1 MAQLFGKNYQEAGS
15 SSSPLL
21 LRSNGEIKLQWGN
34 KFIDLV
40 KNGKINSEAK
50 DCIFTVDT
58 SDEIKAN
65 GIYLVTEDS
74 SIWINVEGT
83 KAKLS
88 DNDTTYV
95 SFLTEQETTPEQKQQ
110 ALTNLGL
117 IYENIDALNKANLV
131 TGLAYVVES
140 NKLYL
145 IQNKVVSEY
154 QVASALPTSGK
165 FDDLTI
171 SNLTIKNDTI
181 NSNQLSFTIGNIQ
194 YLQLKNSQIICSMPL
209 LSDTIQSS
217 NYIYNSSGFSLS
229 YKQGKSSLDI
239 DSINWRNIESEL
251 PKNQK
256 EYIEYTIIGE
266 YNIVTSTQQ
275 VSSNNSTY
283 NYRFNLKY
291 PNTLSVNDFIE
302 AEINT
307 TYNVYLIKEEIK
319 EVKNGTDVINQNWF
333 YLNKNLPAGFILKV
347 VLDDDSIVYYGS
359 EAVGGVLKLENSNNI
374 ESKHVVS
381 AQLVVKKEE
390 AGVVAYIPSTKYF
403 VDVTTRQKHS
413 NKPLECEIIEV
424 NDKYIIVSP
433 LDQEAGG
440 DIIASSQF
448 KIYKARVPQFIQ
460 GEGFLVLREWDS
472 ENNKYI
478 YHTKIGTISTK
489 EFKDVLQAEWQ
500 EDLDDK
506 PNIEYSKVGIYSDN
520 FIGIN
525 SQLYNAVFKKGQLY
539 PRYDKDLTIP
549 EGTKK
554 DYKLNKKFDTV
565 IPNLK
570 WIKQLMDIV
579 TPIGT
584 IVAWHGDSIPKG
596 WSICDGSN
604 GTPNLIG
611 KFIKADTS
619 EKQDNE
625 TDLDNDN
632 KLLLRKEHLPEHHH
646 PHKPHNH
653 ILSGSHTYTDTIY
666 HNTYIGSSTTV
677 GSASEDNSTSAIG
690 SMSYGGRA
698 SETVSITVN
707 GSDFK
712 VSNKTS
718 EEQSVNWENKKIK
731 IEPHAYSLVFIM
743 KYQNLYDMYNI

>member
-34 KFIDLV
+34 KFIDLI

-50 DCIFTVDT
+50 DYIFTVDT

-83 KAKLS
+83 KTKL
-88 DNDTTYV
+88 NNTDTTYV

-154 QVASALPTSGK
+154 QVASTLPASGK

-181 NSNQLSFTIGNIQ
+181 NSNQLSFTIGKTQ

-275 VSSNNSTY
+275 VSSDNSTY
-283 NYRFNLKY
+283 NYQFNLKY

-319 EVKNGTDVINQNWF
+319 EVKQEKEVKTETGTKTETDVINQNWF
-333 YLNKNLPAGFILKV
+333 YLNKNLPEGFILKV
-347 VLDDDSIVYYGS
+347 VLDDGSIAYYGS
-359 EAVGGVLKLENSNNI
+359 EAVGEVLKLENSNNI

-390 AGVVAYIPSTKYF
+390 VGVVTYVPSTKYF
-403 VDVTTRQKHS
+403 VDVTTSQKHS
-413 NKPLECEIIEV
+413 NKPLECKIVEV
-424 NDKYIIVSP
+424 NNKYIIVSS

-440 DIIASSQF
+440 DIIASGQF
-448 KIYKARVPQFIQ
+448 KIYQARVPQFIQ
-460 GEGFLVLREWDS
+460 GEGFLALRKWDS
-472 ENNKYI
+472 VNNKYVYPTI
-478 YHTKIGTISTK
+478 MGTYKESEFGIS
-489 EFKDVLQAEWQ
+489 
-500 EDLDDK
+500 DDTNDK
-506 PNIEYSKVGIYSDN
+506 FGFYSDDVKVT
-520 FIGIN
+520 GI
-525 SQLYNAVFKKGQLY
+525 SLSGAKFSGQL
-539 PRYDKDLTIP
+539 PSFTETKPDTIANNQFP
-549 EGTKK
+549 TMEIVNEKIKK
-554 DYKLNKKFDTV
+554 AVDDVGDTNISLISKNSLPKGSIIMFNSAEN
-565 IPNLK
+565 IPNK
-570 WIKQLMDIV
+570 WQ
-579 TPIGT
+579 
-584 IVAWHGDSIPKG
+584 
-596 WSICDGSN
+596 ICDGTN
-604 GTPNLIG
+604 GTPNLID
-611 KFIKADTS
+611 KFIKAGTTLKEES
-619 EKQDNE
+619 IELTKYTNSTE
-625 TDLDNDN
+625 TPG
-632 KLLLRKEHLPEHHH
+632 ETTPEQ
-646 PHKPHNH
+646 
-653 ILSGSHTYTDTIY
+653 
-666 HNTYIGSSTTV
+666 
-677 GSASEDNSTSAIG
+677 SEDNK
-690 SMSYGGRA
+690 YKL
-698 SETVSITVN
+698 
-707 GSDFK
+707 D
-712 VSNKTS
+712 
-718 EEQSVNWENKKIK
+718 
-731 IEPHAYSLVFIM
+731 AYSLIFIM
-743 KYQNLYDMYNI
+743 KMK

>member
-34 KFIDLV
+34 KFIDLI

-50 DCIFTVDT
+50 DYIFTVDT

-83 KAKLS
+83 KTKL
-88 DNDTTYV
+88 NNTDTTYV

-131 TGLAYVVES
+131 TGLAYVAES

-154 QVASALPTSGK
+154 QVASALPASGK

-181 NSNQLSFTIGNIQ
+181 NSNQLSFTIGKTQ
-194 YLQLKNSQIICSMPL
+194 YLQLKNSQIICSIPL

-275 VSSNNSTY
+275 VSSDNSTY
-283 NYRFNLKY
+283 NYQFNLKY

-319 EVKNGTDVINQNWF
+319 EVKQEKEVKTETGTKTETETDVINQNWF
-333 YLNKNLPAGFILKV
+333 YLNKNLPEGFILKV
-347 VLDDDSIVYYGS
+347 VLDDGSIAYYGS
-359 EAVGGVLKLENSNNI
+359 EAVGEVLKLENSNNI

-390 AGVVAYIPSTKYF
+390 VGVVTYVPSTKYF
-403 VDVTTRQKHS
+403 VDVTTSQKHS
-413 NKPLECEIIEV
+413 NKPLECKIVEV
-424 NDKYIIVSP
+424 NNKYIIVSP

-440 DIIASSQF
+440 DIIASGQF
-448 KIYKARVPQFIQ
+448 KIYQARVPQFIQ
-460 GEGFLVLREWDS
+460 GEGFLALRKWDS
-472 ENNKYI
+472 VNNKYV
-478 YHTKIGTISTK
+478 YHTIIGTYKESEFGIS
-489 EFKDVLQAEWQ
+489 
-500 EDLDDK
+500 DDTNDK
-506 PNIEYSKVGIYSDN
+506 FGFYSDDVKVT
-520 FIGIN
+520 GI
-525 SQLYNAVFKKGQLY
+525 SLSGAKFSGQL
-539 PRYDKDLTIP
+539 PSFTETKPDTIANNQFP
-549 EGTKK
+549 TMEIVNEKIKK
-554 DYKLNKKFDTV
+554 AVDDAGDTN
-565 IPNLK
+565 ISLISKNSL
-570 WIKQLMDIV
+570 
-579 TPIGT
+579 
-584 IVAWHGDSIPKG
+584 PKG
-596 WSICDGSN
+596 SIIMFNSAENIPDKWQICDGTN
-604 GTPNLIG
+604 GTPNLID
-611 KFIKADTS
+611 KFIKAGTTLKEES
-619 EKQDNE
+619 IELTKYINSTE
-625 TDLDNDN
+625 TPG
-632 KLLLRKEHLPEHHH
+632 ETTPEQ
-646 PHKPHNH
+646 
-653 ILSGSHTYTDTIY
+653 
-666 HNTYIGSSTTV
+666 
-677 GSASEDNSTSAIG
+677 SEDNK
-690 SMSYGGRA
+690 YKL
-698 SETVSITVN
+698 
-707 GSDFK
+707 D
-712 VSNKTS
+712 
-718 EEQSVNWENKKIK
+718 
-731 IEPHAYSLVFIM
+731 AYSLIFIM
-743 KYQNLYDMYNI
+743 KMK

>member
-34 KFIDLV
+34 KFIDLI

-50 DCIFTVDT
+50 DYIFTVDT

-83 KAKLS
+83 KTKL
-88 DNDTTYV
+88 NNTDTTYV

-154 QVASALPTSGK
+154 QVASALPASGK

-181 NSNQLSFTIGNIQ
+181 NSNQLSFTIGKTQ

-275 VSSNNSTY
+275 VSSD
-283 NYRFNLKY
+283 NYQFNLKY

-319 EVKNGTDVINQNWF
+319 EVKQEKEVKTETGTKTETDVINQNWF
-333 YLNKNLPAGFILKV
+333 YLNKNLPEGFILKV
-347 VLDDDSIVYYGS
+347 VLDDGSIAYYGS
-359 EAVGGVLKLENSNNI
+359 EAVGEVLKLENSNNI

-390 AGVVAYIPSTKYF
+390 VGVVTYVPSTKYF
-403 VDVTTRQKHS
+403 VDVTTSQKHS
-413 NKPLECEIIEV
+413 NKPLECKIVEV
-424 NDKYIIVSP
+424 NNKYIIVSP

-440 DIIASSQF
+440 DIIASGQF
-448 KIYKARVPQFIQ
+448 KIYQARVPQFIQ
-460 GEGFLVLREWDS
+460 GEGFLALRKWDS
-472 ENNKYI
+472 VNNKYV
-478 YHTKIGTISTK
+478 YHTIIGTYKESEFGIS
-489 EFKDVLQAEWQ
+489 
-500 EDLDDK
+500 DDTNDK
-506 PNIEYSKVGIYSDN
+506 FGFYSDDVKVTGVSLSGAK
-520 FIGIN
+520 F
-525 SQLYNAVFKKGQLY
+525 SGQL
-539 PRYDKDLTIP
+539 PSFTETKPDTIANNQFP
-549 EGTKK
+549 TMEIVNEKIKK
-554 DYKLNKKFDTV
+554 AVDDAGDTN
-565 IPNLK
+565 ISLISKNSL
-570 WIKQLMDIV
+570 
-579 TPIGT
+579 
-584 IVAWHGDSIPKG
+584 PKG
-596 WSICDGSN
+596 SIIMFNSAENIPDKWQICDGTN
-604 GTPNLIG
+604 GTPNLID
-611 KFIKADTS
+611 KFIKAGTTLKEES
-619 EKQDNE
+619 IELTKYTNSTE
-625 TDLDNDN
+625 TPG
-632 KLLLRKEHLPEHHH
+632 ETTPEQ
-646 PHKPHNH
+646 
-653 ILSGSHTYTDTIY
+653 
-666 HNTYIGSSTTV
+666 
-677 GSASEDNSTSAIG
+677 SEDNK
-690 SMSYGGRA
+690 YKL
-698 SETVSITVN
+698 
-707 GSDFK
+707 D
-712 VSNKTS
+712 
-718 EEQSVNWENKKIK
+718 
-731 IEPHAYSLVFIM
+731 AYSLIFIM
-743 KYQNLYDMYNI
+743 KMK

>member
-34 KFIDLV
+34 KFIDLI

-50 DCIFTVDT
+50 DYIFTVDT

-83 KAKLS
+83 KTKL
-88 DNDTTYV
+88 NNTDTTYV

-154 QVASALPTSGK
+154 QVASALPASGK

-181 NSNQLSFTIGNIQ
+181 NSNQLSFTIGKTQ

-275 VSSNNSTY
+275 VSSDNSTY
-283 NYRFNLKY
+283 NYQFNLKY

-319 EVKNGTDVINQNWF
+319 EVKQEKEVKTETGTKTETDVINQNWF
-333 YLNKNLPAGFILKV
+333 YLNKNLPEGFILKV
-347 VLDDDSIVYYGS
+347 VLDDGSIAYYGS
-359 EAVGGVLKLENSNNI
+359 EAVGEVLKLENSNNI

-390 AGVVAYIPSTKYF
+390 VGVVTYVPSTKYF
-403 VDVTTRQKHS
+403 VDVTTSQKHS
-413 NKPLECEIIEV
+413 NKPLECKIVEV
-424 NDKYIIVSP
+424 NNKYIIVSS

-440 DIIASSQF
+440 DIIASGQF
-448 KIYKARVPQFIQ
+448 KIYQARVPQFIQ
-460 GEGFLVLREWDS
+460 GEGFLALRKWDS
-472 ENNKYI
+472 VNNKYV
-478 YHTKIGTISTK
+478 YHTIIGTYKESEFGIS
-489 EFKDVLQAEWQ
+489 
-500 EDLDDK
+500 DDTNDK
-506 PNIEYSKVGIYSDN
+506 FGFYSDDVKVT
-520 FIGIN
+520 GI
-525 SQLYNAVFKKGQLY
+525 SLSGTKFSGQL
-539 PRYDKDLTIP
+539 PSFTETKPDTIANNQFP
-549 EGTKK
+549 TMEIVNEKIKK
-554 DYKLNKKFDTV
+554 AVDDAGDTN
-565 IPNLK
+565 ISLISKNSL
-570 WIKQLMDIV
+570 
-579 TPIGT
+579 
-584 IVAWHGDSIPKG
+584 PKG
-596 WSICDGSN
+596 SIIMFNSAENIPDKWQICDGTN
-604 GTPNLIG
+604 GTPNLID
-611 KFIKADTS
+611 KFIKAGTTLKEES
-619 EKQDNE
+619 IELTKYTNSTE
-625 TDLDNDN
+625 TPG
-632 KLLLRKEHLPEHHH
+632 ETTPEQ
-646 PHKPHNH
+646 
-653 ILSGSHTYTDTIY
+653 
-666 HNTYIGSSTTV
+666 
-677 GSASEDNSTSAIG
+677 SEDNK
-690 SMSYGGRA
+690 YKL
-698 SETVSITVN
+698 
-707 GSDFK
+707 D
-712 VSNKTS
+712 
-718 EEQSVNWENKKIK
+718 
-731 IEPHAYSLVFIM
+731 AYSLIFIM
-743 KYQNLYDMYNI
+743 KMK